1 MGLPGRGV
9 SQERIVGAVTLMI
22 FGYFSLFVEG
32 FFTSSNIEALL
43 QNVSVL
49 GMLGI
54 AMVLTVLGR
63 GIDLSIVATMAVSVA
78 WFLQQLSLGVS
89 LGQALSV
96 ALVFALAVGLINGV
110 LIAFVEIPA
119 IFTTLAM
126 GSVVYGFGKYFMV
139 TADVIYLPENWKWLS
154 VAVTARPL
162 GIPVPVAIFAA
173 TAMLAYIFLNY
184 VRQGRFVYATGENPV
199 AARTTGVPVR
209 TLIILQYMLSSVVAL
224 FAGLLMSM
232 LVVSMNTRIVSS
244 TLVYDV
250 ILVVVLGGVSLSGGK
265 GGVLSVVMGTLLIGV
280 LLNGMTLLDLNY
292 TIQNVIKALILLG
305 ALMLDTLANPRDEQ
319 TAQQGDI

>member
-1 MGLPGRGV
+1 MILSGSGH
-9 SQERIVGAVTLMI
+9 SQERMVGAITIVI
-22 FGYFSLFVEG
+22 FCCFSLFVDG
-32 FFTSSNIEALL
+32 FFTPNNIVALV

-78 WFLQQLSLGVS
+78 WFLQQLSLDVP
-89 LGQALSV
+89 LGQALSL
-96 ALVFALAVGLINGV
+96 ALVFGLAVGLVNGS

-154 VAVTARPL
+154 AAVTARPL
-162 GIPVPVAIFAA
+162 GIPVPVAIFAV
-173 TAMLAYIFLNY
+173 TAALAYIFLNY
-184 VRQGRFVYATGENPV
+184 VRQGRFVYAVGENPL

-209 TLIILQYMLSSVVAL
+209 TLIVLQYMLSSVVAL
-224 FAGLLMSM
+224 LAGLLMSM
-232 LVVSMNTRIVSS
+232 LVVSMNTRIVGS

-265 GGVLSVVMGTLLIGV
+265 GGIPSVVMGTLLIGV

-292 TIQNVIKALILLG
+292 TVQNVIKALILLG
-305 ALMLDTLANPRDEQ
+305 ALVLDTLANPRDEQ